1 MTFYKFYF
9 TSSYKYSRFPVIIK
23 QPEIKLSTIII
34 TIIIIIIDNFN
45 DFVSVFSFFPPN
57 QL

>member
-45 DFVSVFSFFPPN
+45 DFVSVFSFFSP
-57 QL
+57 